1 LKKQSARCP
10 SDFSGAALP
19 IFNKDYWRRFMR
31 IKAGFFPSGPAVLL
45 LAVEALSWSN
55 ESAAAEGYR
64 LRQAALPVL
73 GGEMA
78 ADLEQIGF
86 FGTVAVGYLDSYKVV
101 DDQGHHISVPGQ
113 SIALPTGAATGG
125 AIPDGTYNVD
135 VGPAAIDYRQLSQ
148 QYRFIIGYLF
158 DTGVEGNRLG
168 VSLSRAYQRMDREVS
183 ISQQTVQLRP
193 QPAPSLPPPL
203 QAALNTSLNRV
214 ATQVAATQQTELD
227 AQNREVGGLSD
238 SVFAFFFTRT
248 SADRRFRYGIDL
260 AVAIPDGEYRSD
272 RAPNPSLNYYT
283 SRLET
288 AMVYSFGPQSYDS
301 FSGIT
306 IGNRTG
312 YGWNT
317 INKDTEIR
325 TGQFFNTEFAI
336 EKVIGRFAFGL
347 NAVALIQ
354 TTDDSGSGAPE
365 RSFRLRTYSGGP
377 FAAIRLTE
385 RAGINISYADT
396 FYARNAQVSRGV
408 ALRLIRSW

>member
-1 LKKQSARCP
+1 MS
-10 SDFSGAALP
+10 S
-19 IFNKDYWRRFMR
+19 
-31 IKAGFFPSGPAVLL
+31 KAGFFPMGPAALF
-45 LAVEALSWSN
+45 LALEALLWSPA
-55 ESAAAEGYR
+55 STAAEGYR
-64 LRQAALPVL
+64 LRQAGLPVL

-78 ADLEQIGF
+78 ADIEQVGF
-86 FGTVAVGYLDSYKVV
+86 FGTAAMAYLDSYEVV
-101 DDQGHHISVPGQ
+101 DDKGHHISVPGQ
-113 SIALPTGAATGG
+113 TIPLPTGIATGG

-135 VGPAAIDYRQLSQ
+135 VGSAAIDYRQLSQ

-158 DTGVEGNRLG
+158 DTGVERNRLG

-193 QPAPSLPPPL
+193 EPSPSLPPAL
-203 QAALNTSLNRV
+203 QAGLNASLNRV
-214 ATQVAATQQTELD
+214 VTQVSGAQQAELD

-288 AMVYSFGPQSYDS
+288 AMVYSFGPQYYDS

-306 IGNRTG
+306 VGNRTG

-336 EKVIGRFAFGL
+336 EKVVGRFAFGF
-347 NAVALIQ
+347 NVVAVIQ

-365 RSFRLRTYSGGP
+365 RPFRLRTYSGGP
-377 FAAIRLTE
+377 FAAIRIAE
-385 RAGINISYADT
+385 HAGINISYADT

-408 ALRLIRSW
+408 ALRLIRTW